1 MATVTKTSS
10 LNDLLKLK
18 GVVAVGEFTTD
29 GKLVDYKA
37 TMPMTEEMAAT
48 AAQFCSSISHLFN
61 SLSGAYTKITGMPWV
76 PQQGWAYTGGQYTV
90 CVAGN
95 KGIFVE
101 TAKADFNQL
110 FAALVGPR

>member
-1 MATVTKTSS
+1 MTTKTTT

-18 GVVAVGEFTTD
+18 GVVAAGEFATD

-37 TMPMTEEMAAT
+37 SMPMSRETAEM
-48 AAQFCSSISHLFN
+48 AAQFCTSVTHLFN
-61 SLSGAYTKITGMPWV
+61 TLGGAFTKLSDMPWS

-95 KGIFVE
+95 RGVFVE
-101 TAKADFNQL
+101 TAKADYNQL
-110 FAALVGPR
+110 FAALIGQR